1 MIKMERKIIS
11 LILILSF
18 SLLVVG
24 CSQEQVEFDKVTLG
38 AETSLLTAAVWV
50 AEDQGYFQEQGLDLT
65 IKEFD
70 SGKASFNDML
80 NGGVDISTVAPTPI
94 MFNSFKRQ
102 DFSIFATF
110 VDSNEDVK
118 VITRKD
124 VGINSAADL
133 KGKKIGIVDGSTSQF
148 FLGAFLIYNQIF
160 KSDVET
166 VSFTPSELPSALQ
179 NGDVDAIVIWEP
191 HAYNA
196 INLLGDNSLV
206 IPSSEVYTETFNLM
220 VLNKFVEDNPEI
232 IEKFLMAVDE
242 ATNFIKNNK
251 EESQTI
257 VAERLNLD
265 QEIIT
270 TLWDDFKFKIS
281 LDQSLLVTLEDEARW
296 AIENDLT
303 DAKEVPNYLDYI
315 HLNTLEKVKPEAI
328 GIIR

>member
-160 KSDVET
+160 NE
-166 VSFTPSELPSALQ
+166 Q
-179 NGDVDAIVIWEP
+179 
-191 HAYNA
+191 H
-196 INLLGDNSLV
+196 
-206 IPSSEVYTETFNLM
+206 
-220 VLNKFVEDNPEI
+220 
-232 IEKFLMAVDE
+232 
-242 ATNFIKNNK
+242 
-251 EESQTI
+251 TI
-257 VAERLNLD
+257 
-265 QEIIT
+265 Q
-270 TLWDDFKFKIS
+270 F
-281 LDQSLLVTLEDEARW
+281 
-296 AIENDLT
+296 
-303 DAKEVPNYLDYI
+303 
-315 HLNTLEKVKPEAI
+315 
-328 GIIR
+328 

>member
-1 MIKMERKIIS
+1 
-11 LILILSF
+11 
-18 SLLVVG
+18 
-24 CSQEQVEFDKVTLG
+24 
-38 AETSLLTAAVWV
+38 
-50 AEDQGYFQEQGLDLT
+50 
-65 IKEFD
+65 
-70 SGKASFNDML
+70 
-80 NGGVDISTVAPTPI
+80 
-94 MFNSFKRQ
+94 
-102 DFSIFATF
+102 
-110 VDSNEDVK
+110 
-118 VITRKD
+118 
-124 VGINSAADL
+124 
-133 KGKKIGIVDGSTSQF
+133 
-148 FLGAFLIYNQIF
+148 
-160 KSDVET
+160 
-166 VSFTPSELPSALQ
+166 
-179 NGDVDAIVIWEP
+179 
-191 HAYNA
+191 
-196 INLLGDNSLV
+196 
-206 IPSSEVYTETFNLM
+206 M